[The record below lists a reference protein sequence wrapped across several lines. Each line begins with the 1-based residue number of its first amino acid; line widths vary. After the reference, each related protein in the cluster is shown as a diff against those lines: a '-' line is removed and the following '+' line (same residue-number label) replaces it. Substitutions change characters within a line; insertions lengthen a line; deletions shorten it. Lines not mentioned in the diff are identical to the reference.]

1 MARTRVY
8 AFNRPVVKLCP
19 VQTAPRRMDR
29 KTAEMDEP
37 GSDKEDPWT
46 EGCQQAWDSLAH
58 TSAEVAMQV
67 ALVDAATDGI
77 DAKGAADV
85 RAALQRLR
93 DLQGLQLKAI
103 DALDWRMQRILR
115 PSQIEWRVRANLVG

>member
-8 AFNRPVVKLCP
+8 ASKRPVAELGP
-19 VQTAPRRMDR
+19 VQTARMDR
-29 KTAEMDEP
+29 TAAEVDEP
-37 GSDKEDPWT
+37 GSGKEDPDQWT
-46 EGCQQAWDSLAH
+46 EGCQKAWDSFVH
-58 TSAEVAMQV
+58 TSAEVARQV
-67 ALVDAATDGI
+67 ARVDTATGGI

-93 DLQGLQLKAI
+93 DLQGRQLKAI
-103 DALDWRMQRILR
+103 DALDWRMQRILH

>member
-19 VQTAPRRMDR
+19 VQPARMDR
-29 KTAEMDEP
+29 KAAEMDEP
-37 GSDKEDPWT
+37 GSDEEDPWT
-46 EGCQQAWDSLAH
+46 EGCKQAWDSLAH

-67 ALVDAATDGI
+67 ALVDAATDGT

-85 RAALQRLR
+85 RAAL
-93 DLQGLQLKAI
+93 
-103 DALDWRMQRILR
+103 
-115 PSQIEWRVRANLVG
+115 